1 MDQKAKRGKRLGD
14 ILLDT
19 FLFWWRNRAGPLSAG
34 LTYYALASLVPLFII
49 LVGIAGALFSPE
61 RIEAVLVAPLQETVG
76 PETGSLLRQVIEQA
90 YEQRPRGVATAA
102 STLVLYFMASG
113 FMKQLHQSLNL
124 YWGRVFTQG
133 QESKAG
139 KKKPI
144 WRRLLGALWGEVRVR
159 TRAFLIVSAAGLLV
173 VSSVLISVGLNV
185 LAPYLG
191 RLGEISFGGLA
202 LLNWGVTYLE
212 ITILFALTFR
222 YVPQATFP
230 WRAIW
235 PGALLGAGVYAL
247 LQFLLS
253 EYFRLT
259 SVFFFYGAAGSLV
272 VLLFW
277 LYYSIQAIFFGA
289 ALVIVLSE

>member
-1 MDQKAKRGKRLGD
+1 MVRRGKRPGD

-49 LVGIAGALFSPE
+49 LVGIAGALFSPA
-61 RIEAVLVAPLQETVG
+61 RIDAVLVGPLEETIG
-76 PETGSLLRQVIEQA
+76 AEAGSLLRQVIRQA

-102 STLVLYFMASG
+102 STLLLYFMASG
-113 FMKQLHQSLNL
+113 LMKQLHQSLNI

-133 QESKAG
+133 REGRGGEGQ
-139 KKKPI
+139 PI

-159 TRAFLIVSAAGLLV
+159 TRAFLIVSGAGLLV
-173 VSSVLISVGLNV
+173 VFSLSVAVGLNL
-185 LAPYLG
+185 LAPILG
-191 RLGEISFGGLA
+191 LPAGVS

-212 ITILFALTFR
+212 ITVLFALTYR
-222 YVPQATFP
+222 YVPKATFP

-235 PGALLGAGVYAL
+235 PGALLGAGVYAV

-259 SVFFFYGAAGSLV
+259 SMFFFYGAAGSLA

-277 LYYSIQAIFFGA
+277 LYYSIQALFFGA